1 MLNRVLPLCLLA
13 LAVALFLGAARSLA
27 DKDKDVKADETTH
40 EGTVVSVD
48 KDKLTM
54 TGTDKA
60 EHSHAV
66 PADAK
71 VTLDGK
77 DAKLTDLKKDM
88 KVKVTLSGKDKDAK
102 VTKVEASS
110 K

>member
-13 LAVALFLGAARSLA
+13 LAVALFLGAARTLA
-27 DKDKDVKADETTH
+27 DKDKDAKADETTH

-54 TGTDKA
+54 ADKDKN
-60 EHSHAV
+60 EHSHTV

-77 DAKLTDLKKDM
+77 DAKLSDLKKDM
-88 KVKVTLSGKDKDAK
+88 KIKVTMSSKDKDAK
-102 VTKVEASS
+102 VTKIEATS